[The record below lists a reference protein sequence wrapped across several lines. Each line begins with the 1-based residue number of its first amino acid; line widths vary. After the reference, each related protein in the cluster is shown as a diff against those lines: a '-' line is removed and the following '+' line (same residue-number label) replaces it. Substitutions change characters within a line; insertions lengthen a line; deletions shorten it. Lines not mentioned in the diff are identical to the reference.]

1 MALARI
7 YTTPPTPQSDVKAV
21 AMPVTGH
28 FEDDDASC
36 DDFAPPRRVVLVGTD
51 DDDDVGWSIVFAVC
65 GVLRCRPMLLLRVA
79 ALDRRKGILVTYEW
93 DRLAN

>member
-7 YTTPPTPQSDVKAV
+7 YTTPPTPQSEVKAV

-28 FEDDDASC
+28 FEDDASC
-36 DDFAPPRRVVLVGTD
+36 DDFAPPRRVVLVGID
-51 DDDDVGWSIVFAVC
+51 DDDDVGWSIVAVC
-65 GVLRCRPMLLLRVA
+65 GVVLRCRPMLLLRVA